1 MKKYIVFAL
10 ACFSVFGIKAQENL
24 NNEIIDVVKDFRPK
38 IMQAHKIKSQP
49 LFIDTTKV
57 SQNLKYL
64 IRFEEFRVSQN
75 LDSLRARVLSRS
87 PFEYFY
93 SKHIE
98 LGLGTYLNPHLA
110 LDLSN
115 GKSTKSIYQAY
126 LNYNGAFSE
135 EDNSQNKFSNLNFG
149 GAYKRVFNA
158 FVLQSNLLF
167 KDEFRFDLDET
178 PYRNSN
184 IDYDAA
190 FLFTDTISALIPKE
204 LHISSNVFFRNTK
217 FNEYQ
222 ISAATFQSGHLN
234 KIRNWDFNNDFS
246 FLQSNDVNTLH
257 WKSNLS
263 TSRNTKRVIVKVGL
277 NTDLLVDN
285 IKIFPEIRAQYELI
299 NKGLFTYAEV
309 GGDRHLYS
317 LQNVYGANP
326 YTYESS
332 VITEDLLPSNT
343 KYFARVGINGSLFRG
358 VSYQVSLE
366 ANTQDGFMHFIES
379 TNYFA
384 PYEPRFIPKFTTV
397 NMVKLNAQIDAK
409 WTDKF
414 HVWLKGEYKSFD
426 KYLSHV
432 PELEVGLYGDY
443 HYNDQWFMTSSL
455 LYTGAR
461 EYLVD
466 DVNLSSYKVDPMI
479 DLNCK
484 VNFAYNK
491 QIGFYI
497 EGMNLLNNSFGFLQQ
512 ELLIGRRLNLGAKYR
527 F

>member
-158 FVLQSNLLF
+158 FVLQSNLRF

-184 IDYDAA
+184 LDYDATI
-190 FLFTDTISALIPKE
+190 LFTATRSALIP
-204 LHISSNVFFRNTK
+204 
-217 FNEYQ
+217 NE
-222 ISAATFQSGHLN
+222 
-234 KIRNWDFNNDFS
+234 
-246 FLQSNDVNTLH
+246 
-257 WKSNLS
+257 
-263 TSRNTKRVIVKVGL
+263 
-277 NTDLLVDN
+277 
-285 IKIFPEIRAQYELI
+285 
-299 NKGLFTYAEV
+299 
-309 GGDRHLYS
+309 
-317 LQNVYGANP
+317 
-326 YTYESS
+326 
-332 VITEDLLPSNT
+332 
-343 KYFARVGINGSLFRG
+343 
-358 VSYQVSLE
+358 
-366 ANTQDGFMHFIES
+366 
-379 TNYFA
+379 
-384 PYEPRFIPKFTTV
+384 
-397 NMVKLNAQIDAK
+397 
-409 WTDKF
+409 
-414 HVWLKGEYKSFD
+414 
-426 KYLSHV
+426 
-432 PELEVGLYGDY
+432 
-443 HYNDQWFMTSSL
+443 
-455 LYTGAR
+455 
-461 EYLVD
+461 
-466 DVNLSSYKVDPMI
+466 
-479 DLNCK
+479 
-484 VNFAYNK
+484 
-491 QIGFYI
+491 
-497 EGMNLLNNSFGFLQQ
+497 
-512 ELLIGRRLNLGAKYR
+512 
-527 F
+527 